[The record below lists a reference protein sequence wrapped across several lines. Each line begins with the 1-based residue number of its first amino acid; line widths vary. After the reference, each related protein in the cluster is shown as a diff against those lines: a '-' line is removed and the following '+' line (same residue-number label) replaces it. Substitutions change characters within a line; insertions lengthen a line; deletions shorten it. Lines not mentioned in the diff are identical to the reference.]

1 MKRLFALLVGLLI
14 IGAVGYTQAAPIGGA
29 KVYLLDE
36 KGKPLTDYGK
46 VYYSIW
52 TFDKNGSIKVLQKGT
67 LTKNVFKSL
76 ILPNNMIKLNLDT
89 PRSIAEERG
98 SHTAFIGIDVW
109 IEKDGKLYTFPPESF
124 EVKVSKNTFAKNI
137 MLKFNFKEARV
148 KDLKALSSKTSKI
161 QPMAHDVYYV
171 WETVE
176 DKSYYSQ
183 KIPVLIVHN
192 KASSSISAT
201 IQMAYRGSYYLGP
214 MVTVAFGDQISKK
227 VSFDPSSITVKALGR
242 STTKK
247 YKASWIMD
255 VSPHSS
261 KYIWIKG
268 NVHYIYQREY
278 YCSLYCEPTENERYF
293 VKIDSFDTGYY
304 NGIYHIKTGE
314 TRGEPPY
321 NIPSRWIGPTGA
333 IYNNKA
339 DIEDFYGEIYVGTS
353 GESFNIGVPLGAL
366 IAFLSPET
374 APAWLDVL
382 VTGFSLENYVNY
394 AVSGSVQSKNGD
406 YLHFRGIKSAYE
418 MKLPVKTWYGTTYK
432 RTPVPVG
439 FYIEVS
445 GSNGQR

>member
-1 MKRLFALLVGLLI
+1 MRKFLALLVGLLFV
-14 IGAVGYTQAAPIGGA
+14 GAVGYIQAAPIGGA

-52 TFDKNGSIKVLQKGT
+52 TFDKNGSIKVLQKGM
-67 LTKNVFKSL
+67 LTKNAFKSL
-76 ILPNNMIKLNLDT
+76 IFPDNVVKLNLDT
-89 PRSIAEERG
+89 PRSIADEKG

-109 IEKDGKLYTFPPESF
+109 VVKNGKLYTFPPESF
-124 EVKVSKNTFAKNI
+124 EVKVGKNTFAKNI
-137 MLKFNFKEARV
+137 MLKFNLKEARV
-148 KDLKALSSKTSKI
+148 KDLKALTPKNSKV

-183 KIPVLIVHN
+183 KIPVLIVDN
-192 KASSSISAT
+192 KASSSVYANIE
-201 IQMAYRGSYYLGP
+201 MAYRGSYYLGP
-214 MVTVAFGDQISKK
+214 MVTVAFGDHISEK

-242 STTKK
+242 SVTKK
-247 YKASWIMD
+247 YKASYTID
-255 VSPHSS
+255 VGPHSS

-268 NVHYIYQREY
+268 NVHYIYQKEY
-278 YCSLYCEPTENERYF
+278 YCSLYCEPTGNERYF
-293 VKIDSFDTGYY
+293 VKIDSFDTSYY

-314 TRGEPPY
+314 TRGKPPY
-321 NIPSRWIGPTGA
+321 SIPSRWIEPTGA
-333 IYNNKA
+333 VYNNKA
-339 DIEDFYGEIYVGTS
+339 DIEDFYSEIYVGTS

-366 IAFLSPET
+366 IAFLGPET

-382 VTGFSLENYVNY
+382 VTGFSLEDYVNY
-394 AVSGSVQSKNGD
+394 AVLGHLQSTNGD
-406 YLHFRGIKSAYE
+406 YLHFRGMKSAYE
-418 MKLPVKTWYGTTYK
+418 MKLPVKTWYGTSYK

-445 GSNGQR
+445 